1 MVLDPASLRP
11 KEFGVLFKLRGE
23 ISTQHVIFMA
33 DVEEFLQSTG
43 RGPVL
48 SDGPTT
54 NECAQYIV
62 EKMYLWQR
70 PDGSYD
76 SKNAKMAK

>member
-1 MVLDPASLRP
+1 
-11 KEFGVLFKLRGE
+11 
-23 ISTQHVIFMA
+23 MA
-33 DVEEFLQSTG
+33 DVEEYLRTMG
-43 RGPVL
+43 RGPAL

-62 EKMYLWQR
+62 EMMYLWQR

-76 SKNAKMAK
+76 FKNAKMAK